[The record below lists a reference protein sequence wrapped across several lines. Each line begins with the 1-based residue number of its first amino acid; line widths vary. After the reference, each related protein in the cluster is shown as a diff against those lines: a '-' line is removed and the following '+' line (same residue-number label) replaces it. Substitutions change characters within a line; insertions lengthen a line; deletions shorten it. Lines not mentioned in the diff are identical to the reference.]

1 MEGLTSNGGRRPPS
15 MQNWLMTV
23 LAASC
28 TLVVPV
34 QAQETMSAHDSARH
48 VLDRLGY
55 GPTPGKVEL
64 VATTGVMRWVE
75 AQLVAT
81 RSGAALTERE
91 LRFKVLGVPTRDMVA
106 MHTNQVRR
114 VVADSGLAGRPP
126 ARNMADATAGRTLRG
141 LNAELAA
148 LTLVRAVEA
157 EEQLHEVL
165 ADFWLNHFNVFV
177 NKGFDRAY
185 FRDHLER
192 TIRPN
197 SLGTFSALLSAT
209 AHSPAMLFYLDN
221 VQSVAARSGDVA
233 DRGARMGMT
242 ARRRSINP
250 ARAAAAAAR
259 APSGLNENY
268 ARELLELHTIGVDG
282 GYTQQDVIDVAR
294 ILTGW
299 SAGRGN
305 QAPGFVFNARL
316 HDRGAKRVLGMSFPA
331 GGGEEEGARLLMML
345 AMHPATMRHVSGK
358 LCARLVSDGPA
369 PGCIDAAVAAWTA
382 SGGSIAEVIR
392 AIVHAPDF
400 WTPANHR
407 EKLKTPLEFVVS
419 AVRAIGAQ
427 PDGTPRLAQ
436 QVALLGQPL
445 FQQSAPTGYPESQ
458 EAWTN
463 SGALLARMN
472 FAIALAAGRIPGVMM
487 DLDRVL
493 PATSDHAAL
502 IDAIERDLVGGA
514 LGTRTRETIAREI
527 EGITDPLAARAM
539 AIGLALGGPEFQRQ

>member
-1 MEGLTSNGGRRPPS
+1 MEALTSNDIVRPPR
-15 MQNWLMTV
+15 MQKWLMTV
-23 LAASC
+23 LIASC
-28 TLVVPV
+28 TVVVPAR
-34 QAQETMSAHDSARH
+34 AQEGMSARDSARH

-55 GPTPGKVEL
+55 GPSPGNVEL

-75 AQLVAT
+75 SQLAT
-81 RSGAALTERE
+81 NQPGGALTERE
-91 LRFKVLGVPTRDMVA
+91 RKFKVLGVSTRDMVA
-106 MHTNQVRR
+106 MHANQVRR
-114 VVADSGLAGRPP
+114 VVTDTGSTRRTP
-126 ARNMADATAGRTLRG
+126 ARTMTDAPDGRTLRS

-148 LTLVRAVEA
+148 LTLIRAVEA
-157 EEQLHEVL
+157 EDQLHEVL

-197 SLGTFSALLSAT
+197 SMGTFSALLIAT

-221 VQSVAARSGDVA
+221 VQSVAARMGDA
-233 DRGARMGMT
+233 TDRTARVEMA
-242 ARRRSINP
+242 ARRRHVDP
-250 ARAAAAAAR
+250 ARAAAAALR

-268 ARELLELHTIGVDG
+268 ARELLELHTVGVGG

-299 SAGRGN
+299 SVGRGD

-331 GGGEEEGARLLMML
+331 GGGEEEGARLLSML

-358 LCARLVSDGPA
+358 LCARLVSDQPA
-369 PGCIDAAVAAWTA
+369 AGCIDAAVAAWEA
-382 SGGSIAEVIR
+382 SRGSITDVIR
-392 AIVHAPDF
+392 AIAHDPDF
-400 WTPANHR
+400 WAPANHR

-419 AVRAIGAQ
+419 AVRAIGAH

-436 QVALLGQPL
+436 QVALLGQPM
-445 FQQSAPTGYPESQ
+445 FQQSVPTGYPESQ

-472 FAIALAAGRIPGVMM
+472 FAIALAAGRIPGVSM

-493 PATSDHAAL
+493 PATPDLAAL
-502 IDAIERDLVGGA
+502 INAIERDLLGGA

-527 EGITDPLAARAM
+527 QGMTDPRAARAK